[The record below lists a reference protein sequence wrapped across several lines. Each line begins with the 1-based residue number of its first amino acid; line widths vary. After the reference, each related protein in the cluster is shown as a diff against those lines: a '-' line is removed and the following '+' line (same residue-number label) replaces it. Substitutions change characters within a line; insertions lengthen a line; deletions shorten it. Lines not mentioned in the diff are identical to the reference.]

1 MKDKWT
7 QMMGQLEQLKNW
19 AKKKLNEI
27 IGSKSPSPANNREVT
42 MNIKWNH
49 IAGQWTLFRSQAK
62 EQWGELTDKE
72 LIEVNGRFEVLA
84 EKIQERYGIE
94 RAEAKQQIDTW
105 TANLSI

>member
-7 QMMGQLEQLKNW
+7 QLRGQLEQFRNW
-19 AKKKLNEI
+19 AKKKLNEATT
-27 IGSKSPSPANNREVT
+27 SKPPSPIYAKEVT

-49 IAGQWTLFRSQAK
+49 IAGRWTLFRSQAK

-94 RAEAKQQIDTW
+94 RAEAKQQIDMW
-105 TANLSI
+105 TANLNI